1 MFCRLDSAGP
11 TRRSRATLGV
21 ALSVATML
29 AVAACAPAERPT
41 PEAFVADAENR
52 LLDAWI
58 RSERASWV
66 QSNFI
71 TVDTQ
76 AIAADAV
83 EAQLGL
89 TAELARA
96 ATAYAGQDL
105 APDVRR
111 KLDRLRGSSP
121 MAAPGDAAK
130 QAELAEITTWLEAE
144 YGAGKYCP
152 EGREGECL
160 DLGELSRVIATS
172 SDPAELLDA
181 WKGWRTVSP
190 PMKERYAR
198 FVELAN
204 EGARERGFTDTGA
217 MWRSNYDMEPD
228 EFAAEMDRLWEQVR
242 PLYEQL
248 HCFVR
253 ARLSE
258 RYGADVVP
266 PEGAIPAHLLGNMWA
281 QSWGNLY
288 DRIMPREARGGGIDV
303 TRLLHDHDVTPVEM
317 VRIGERFFS
326 SLGFDPLPETFWE
339 RSLFVKP
346 ADREVVCHASAWNL
360 DWQDDLRIKMCI
372 EINEE
377 DFVTI
382 HHELGHNYYQRAYNA
397 QPPLFQDGANDGFHE
412 GIGDTLALSIT
423 PGYLTEIGLLEGE
436 PQEAGD
442 REALMRQALE
452 KIAFLP
458 FGLMIDKW
466 RWQVFSGEV
475 GPEQYNDAWWRLRET
490 YQGIAAPVDRP
501 ADAFDPGAK
510 YHIPANTPYARYF
523 LAHILQFQF
532 HRGLCATAGYEGPL
546 HRCSIYGSEEAGA
559 QLNAMLELG
568 ASRPWPDAL
577 EVVTGE
583 RTMDAGALLEYFA
596 PLATWLEEQNAGR
609 TCGW

>member
-1 MFCRLDSAGP
+1 MIFRIDSPGP
-11 TRRSRATLGV
+11 TRTLV
-21 ALSVATML
+21 VVL
-29 AVAACAPAERPT
+29 AVATLLSLAACATEERPT
-41 PEAFVADAENR
+41 AEAFVADAESR

-58 RSERASWV
+58 RSERAGWV
-66 QSNFI
+66 QANFI
-71 TVDTQ
+71 TDDTQ

-89 TAELARA
+89 SAELARGS
-96 ATAYAGQDL
+96 TAYAGEDL
-105 APDVRR
+105 DPDVAR
-111 KLDRLRGSSP
+111 KLTRMRTSSA
-121 MAAPGDAAK
+121 MAAPGEAAK
-130 QAELAEITTWLEAE
+130 QGELAEITTWLEAA
-144 YGAGKYCP
+144 YGSGKYCP
-152 EGREGECL
+152 EGVQGGCL
-160 DLGELSRVIATS
+160 DLGDLSRMLATGD
-172 SDPAELLDA
+172 DPEEMLDA

-190 PMKERYAR
+190 PMKDRYAR

-204 EGARERGFTDTGA
+204 EGARERGFADTGA
-217 MWRSNYDMEPD
+217 MWRSNYDMGPD

-253 ARLSE
+253 GQLSG
-258 RYGADVVP
+258 RYGADTVP
-266 PEGAIPAHLLGNMWA
+266 PQGAIPAHLLGNMWA

-288 DRIMPREARGGGIDV
+288 DRIMPADARGGGVDV
-303 TRLLHDHDVTPVEM
+303 SRLLREKNVAPVEM

-326 SLGFDPLPETFWE
+326 SLGFEPLPETFWS

-346 ADREVVCHASAWNL
+346 ADREVVCHASAW
-360 DWQDDLRIKMCI
+360 DIDYIDDLRIKMCI
-372 EINEE
+372 EVNEE

-397 QPPLFQDGANDGFHE
+397 QPPLFRDGAHDGFHE

-423 PGYLTEIGLLEGE
+423 PGYLAKIGLLDRE
-436 PQEAGD
+436 PEQAGD
-442 REALMRQALE
+442 IEALMRQALE

-458 FGLMIDKW
+458 FGKMIDEW

-475 GPEQYNDAWWRLRET
+475 GPDDYNDAWWRLRES
-490 YQGIAAPVDRP
+490 YQGVAAPVDRP
-501 ADAFDPGAK
+501 ADAFDAGAK

-532 HRGLCATAGYEGPL
+532 HRGLCEAAGYEGPL
-546 HRCSIYGSEEAGA
+546 QRCSIYGSEEAG
-559 QLNAMLELG
+559 QKLNAMLELG

-577 EVVTGE
+577 ELVTGE
-583 RTMDAGALLEYFA
+583 RTMDAGALLDYFA
-596 PLATWLEEQNAGR
+596 PLATWLEKQNAGR